1 MMGGSSSIEL
11 CEQCDGATLYPATE
25 IVTGKLVCHP
35 CALGLA
41 NPQQVSFEAEVEA
54 VMAED
59 AELDRLEGIPA

>member
-41 NPQQVSFEAEVEA
+41 NPQQGAS
-54 VMAED
+54 
-59 AELDRLEGIPA
+59 RLRLRP